1 MRPAAFL
8 PQLVPSYRKPRRK
21 KGSQIGSKHNFTAAR
36 LVGFGEKKGREGG
49 GGREKVG
56 GGEGGREERQEEKRD
71 ISAVRR
77 VVTDS

>member
-36 LVGFGEKKGREGG
+36 LVGFGEKSGREGG
-49 GGREKVG
+49 GGREKG
-56 GGEGGREERQEEKRD
+56 GGGEERQEEKRD
-71 ISAVRR
+71 ISAVRG

>member
-36 LVGFGEKKGREGG
+36 LVGFGEKRGRDGG
-49 GGREKVG
+49 GGREKG
-56 GGEGGREERQEEKRD
+56 GGVERNGRKKRGTFLLYV
-71 ISAVRR
+71 A
-77 VVTDS
+77 

>member
-36 LVGFGEKKGREGG
+36 LVGFGEKSGGEGG
-49 GGREKVG
+49 GGREKG
-56 GGEGGREERQEEKRD
+56 GGVERNGRKKRGTFLLYV
-71 ISAVRR
+71 A
-77 VVTDS
+77 